1 MLLNLTYVHA
11 LIFPHAV
18 CNCNAVRVHS
28 ASMLWKK
35 SLICIDDAQDYA
47 VHRLRPLHNPSPVAL
62 CLSLVKAQLT
72 LCRSFF
78 ADVPD
83 HSRPPRSVMIVANHQ
98 IVALAPDLCLSKT
111 ASTILVRQL
120 YDTGTTEVFDPL
132 LVRFPRPLVR
142 PLIRST
148 RLRARCW
155 RPHPRSRRFATTIK
169 TT

>member
-35 SLICIDDAQDYA
+35 SLICIDDAQHYA

-62 CLSLVKAQLT
+62 CLSLVKAQVT

-83 HSRPPRSVMIVANHQ
+83 HSRPPRSVMIVAK
-98 IVALAPDLCLSKT
+98 PSDRGLSSRSLSVQDCQYDISTT
-111 ASTILVRQL
+111 AVRHW
-120 YDTGTTEVFDPL
+120 YDGSV
-132 LVRFPRPLVR
+132 
-142 PLIRST
+142 
-148 RLRARCW
+148 
-155 RPHPRSRRFATTIK
+155 
-169 TT
+169 